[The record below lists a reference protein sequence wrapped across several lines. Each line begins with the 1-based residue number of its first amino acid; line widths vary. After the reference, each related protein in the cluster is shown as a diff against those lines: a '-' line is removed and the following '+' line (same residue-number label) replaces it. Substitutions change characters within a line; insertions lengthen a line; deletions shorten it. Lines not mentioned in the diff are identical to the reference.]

1 MGATSLGSGKKLDF
15 SNLRQTVSERV
26 NEITDVRQDGKIH
39 HSMHDSCLSALAMMY
54 FQDPSML
61 EFQTR
66 LQENAQR
73 NNLQT
78 LFKVSSI
85 PKDNQ
90 MRDIIDKIPSERL
103 FQIFSDFFRLLQR
116 GNQLQGYRF
125 LDEGYIIPID
135 GTQYF
140 TSESINCP
148 SCLKKEHRNGITTY
162 SHQALCAA
170 IVHPDKRQVFP
181 LAPEPIPHT
190 SGQQPGFW

>member
-1 MGATSLGSGKKLDF
+1 MGSGKKLNF
-15 SNLRQTVSERV
+15 SNLRQSVSERV
-26 NEITDVRQDGKIH
+26 NEIAETRQDGKIK

-90 MRDIIDKIPSERL
+90 MRDIETFAGWDS
-103 FQIFSDFFRLLQR
+103 
-116 GNQLQGYRF
+116 F
-125 LDEGYIIPID
+125 L
-135 GTQYF
+135 
-140 TSESINCP
+140 
-148 SCLKKEHRNGITTY
+148 
-162 SHQALCAA
+162 
-170 IVHPDKRQVFP
+170 
-181 LAPEPIPHT
+181 
-190 SGQQPGFW
+190 GF